1 MTTVNDATS
10 TPVKTDKGN
19 AFLSASSFKIFHN
32 SINSNI
38 NNTANKVAEEIKKT
52 YERNATIG
60 PVTATTVTAITA
72 EVASAAIRYSRKGAS
87 FVITARNLSDY
98 PNGWRFK
105 TGKMIIKRNR
115 RIVARNPPFVLIENL
130 LGYRVTY
137 DRAGAKLFRVEY
149 KTETQIKKLPWT
161 RVEMLDSRHSKKEV
175 WYD

>member
-98 PNGWRFK
+98 PNGWKFK

-130 LGYRVTY
+130 WDTELHMTALEQNCFEWNIKLKPKLKNCLGRVW
-137 DRAGAKLFRVEY
+137 KC
-149 KTETQIKKLPWT
+149 
-161 RVEMLDSRHSKKEV
+161 
-175 WYD
+175 